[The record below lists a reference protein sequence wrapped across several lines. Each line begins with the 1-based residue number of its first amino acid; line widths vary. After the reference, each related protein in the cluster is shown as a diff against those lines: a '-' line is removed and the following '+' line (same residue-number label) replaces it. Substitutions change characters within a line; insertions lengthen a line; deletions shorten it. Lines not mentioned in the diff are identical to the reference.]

1 MNPKKIIYW
10 LVTVLMCC
18 LFLYSAQMYFFNTE
32 MVKGFFQALS
42 FPTWVVIPLAI
53 LKVLGVIAI
62 ISDLNSVLREWAY
75 AGFFYDVILAT
86 GAHYDAGH
94 GLIGL
99 SFYGIF
105 LVLGSRLLYRWRTAS
120 NDNSITTDSL

>member
-1 MNPKKIIYW
+1 MNPLKIAYW
-10 LVTVLMCC
+10 IVTIVMCC

-32 MVKGFFQALS
+32 MVKGFFGSLN

-53 LKVLGVIAI
+53 LKVAGVIAI
-62 ISDLNSVLREWAY
+62 LTDLSSVLREWAY

-105 LVLGSRLLYRWRTAS
+105 LVLGSRILYLWRTERNNVSTA
-120 NDNSITTDSL
+120 NDIQ

>member
-1 MNPKKIIYW
+1 MNPKKIAYW
-10 LVTVLMCC
+10 LVTILMCG
-18 LFLYSAQMYFFNTE
+18 LFLYSAQMYFFKTE
-32 MVKGFFQALS
+32 MVKGFFEMLS

-53 LKVLGVIAI
+53 LKVAGVIVVLTDMNI
-62 ISDLNSVLREWAY
+62 VLREWAY
-75 AGFFYDVILAT
+75 AGFLYDVILAT

-105 LVLGSRLLYRWRTAS
+105 LVLGSRVLLRYRREVDITAEVS
-120 NDNSITTDSL
+120 TL

>member
-1 MNPKKIIYW
+1 MDPKKIIYW
-10 LVTVLMCC
+10 LVTILMCC

-32 MVKGFFQALS
+32 MVKGFFESLQ

-53 LKVLGVIAI
+53 LKVAGVIAVL
-62 ISDLNSVLREWAY
+62 SDLSPVLREWAY

-86 GAHYDAGH
+86 GAHYHADH

-105 LVLGSRLLYRWRTAS
+105 LVVGSRLLYRFRG
-120 NDNSITTDSL
+120 